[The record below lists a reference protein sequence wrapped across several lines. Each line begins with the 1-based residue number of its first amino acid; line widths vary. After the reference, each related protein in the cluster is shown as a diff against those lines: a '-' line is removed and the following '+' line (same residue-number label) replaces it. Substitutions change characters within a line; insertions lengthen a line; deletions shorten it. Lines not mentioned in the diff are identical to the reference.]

1 MADSFDLVVLGTG
14 AGGSAPASKCRA
26 AGWRV
31 AVVDDQPYG
40 GTCAVRGCDP
50 KKVLV
55 GAADLV
61 AWHTRMRG
69 HGVAGEATIEWPA
82 LMRFKRTF
90 TDPVPANR
98 EAAFTKAG
106 IEMLHG
112 EARFVADDRLMVGDR
127 ELTAR
132 HVVIATGSGPRPLGI
147 PGEDLVITS
156 TQFLELDVLPPRIAF
171 VGAGYISLE
180 FAHIARQAGAE
191 VVMLGRGVPLRSF
204 DEALVG
210 RLLAHSRDMGI
221 DVRLNSPVTRVE
233 RVGGSGA
240 LRVHAGE
247 GPTAAPI
254 ETDLVVHGAGRV
266 PNTARLRAEA
276 GSVRLDRHGA
286 VEVNEFLQSTTNPRV
301 YAAGDVVLP
310 PGSIPLTPVA
320 AHEGA
325 VVTSNLLHGNA
336 KRPDY
341 RGSPS
346 VVFTLPPLAAVGLTE
361 KAARAQGL
369 AVRIETG
376 DTTRWYSNRRIRE
389 SVGMFK
395 TVVDADSDRVL
406 GAHLL
411 GAHADEVINIFAL
424 AVRFSIAA
432 KELRQMVYAYPT
444 SGSDVPHML

>member
-14 AGGSAPASKCRA
+14 SGGSAPASKCRA
-26 AGWRV
+26 AGWQV

-40 GTCAVRGCDP
+40 GTCALRGCDP

-61 AWHTRMRG
+61 AWHTRMRE
-69 HGVAGEATIEWPA
+69 HGVAGDATIEWPA

-90 TDPVPANR
+90 TDPVPADR
-98 EAAFTKAG
+98 ETALKKAG
-106 IEMLHG
+106 IETLHG
-112 EARFVADDRLMVGDR
+112 EARFVAEDRLMVGDR
-127 ELTAR
+127 DLTAK
-132 HVVIATGSGPRPLGI
+132 HIVIAIGSGPRPLGI
-147 PGEDLVITS
+147 PGEDLVSTS

-191 VVMLGRGVPLRSF
+191 VVVLGRGAPLPRF
-204 DEALVG
+204 DAALVG
-210 RLLAHSRDMGI
+210 RLLAHSRDIGI
-221 DVRLNSPVTRVE
+221 DVRLNSPVTGVE

-247 GPTAAPI
+247 EPTTDTI
-254 ETDLVVHGAGRV
+254 ETDLVVHGAGRA
-266 PNTARLRAEA
+266 PNTAGLRADV
-276 GSVRLDRHGA
+276 GSVRIDRHGA

-310 PGSIPLTPVA
+310 PGSSPLTPVA

-325 VVTSNLLHGNA
+325 VVASNLLHGNA

-341 RGSPS
+341 RGIPS
-346 VVFTLPPLAAVGLTE
+346 VVFTLPPLAGVGLTE
-361 KAARAQGL
+361 KAARDKGL
-369 AVRIETG
+369 RVRIETG
-376 DTTRWYSNRRIRE
+376 DTTGWYSNRRVRE
-389 SVGMFK
+389 PVGMFK

-411 GAHADEVINIFAL
+411 GAHVDEVINIFAL
-424 AVRFSIAA
+424 AVRFGIGA
-432 KELRQMVYAYPT
+432 KELRQMIYAYPT
-444 SGSDVPHML
+444 SGSDVPFML